1 MQIMKEKLI
10 AAIEAKN
17 NDVKTF
23 IWKFPRKE
31 DRSQDSIALMDASP
45 EDLQKFYNHCFSML

>member
-23 IWKFPRKE
+23 IWKFPRRKTE
-31 DRSQDSIALMDASP
+31 VRNQS
-45 EDLQKFYNHCFSML
+45 H

>member
-31 DRSQDSIALMDASP
+31 DRSQESIALMDESLFLNAI
-45 EDLQKFYNHCFSML
+45 